1 MYLLTIS
8 TTTNFSDPLKVLKQI
23 AVEASTVTRN
33 GKVFTRIGYSRN
45 QKVNQLVTDLATKTL
60 HNAEIP
66 TNREI
71 LTVGKELAKDFIS
84 NPIRAIKEGRER
96 ELLVKGLIKS
106 TTGKELPTNAKL
118 LKQGFTK
125 GIDAIK
131 QNEELQK
138 DLIVNTGGVI
148 GSTIGSVAGLPGKLA
163 GDLLGAATTR
173 KAITDISVTKTA
185 ITKART
191 DEVFNSLSAFDKFK
205 KVREI
210 SLKEL
215 KDLAEKGKL
224 TDDLVA
230 DTSGWAVGNTIA
242 ESAVGSVIPLPFKGA
257 VGASVTVPDFVKA
270 SRRIRAGENTKQVV
284 KETANEVLLK
294 PVKMYQR
301 GKAREQALRDKLNSK
316 LKQILGK

>member
-8 TTTNFSDPLKVLKQI
+8 TTTNFANPLKVLKQI

-33 GKVFTRIGYSRN
+33 GKVFTRAAYSRN
-45 QKVNQLVTDLATKTL
+45 QKVNQLVTNLTKKTL
-60 HNAEIP
+60 ETAEIP
-66 TNREI
+66 TNREL
-71 LTVGKELAKDFIS
+71 LTVGKELAKDFVR
-84 NPIRAIKEGRER
+84 NPIRAVKEGRER

-106 TTGKELPTNAKL
+106 TTGKELPNNTQL
-118 LKQGFTK
+118 IKQGFNN
-125 GIDAIK
+125 GIEAIK
-131 QNEELQK
+131 KNEELQK

-148 GSTIGSVAGLPGKLA
+148 GSTIGSVAGLPGQLA
-163 GDLLGAATTR
+163 GDLLGASVVR
-173 KAITDISVTKTA
+173 KAVTDITVTKTA

-191 DEVFNSLSAFDKFK
+191 DTVFNSLSSFDKFK

-215 KDLAEKGKL
+215 KDLAEQGKL

-242 ESAVGSVIPLPFKGA
+242 ETAKGLVPLPFKGA
-257 VGASVTVPDFVKA
+257 VGASITVPDFVKA

-301 GKAREQALRDKLNSK
+301 GKLREQDLRDKLNLK

>member
-1 MYLLTIS
+1 MYLLSPI
-8 TTTNFSDPLKVLKQI
+8 TTEFANPLKVLKQI
-23 AVEASTVTRN
+23 AIKSSQVTRN
-33 GKVFTRIGYSRN
+33 GKVFTRAAYSRN
-45 QKVNQLVTDLATKTL
+45 QRVNQLVTNLAKKTIDT
-60 HNAEIP
+60 AELP
-66 TNREI
+66 TNKELLVVGREI
-71 LTVGKELAKDFIS
+71 AKDFVR
-84 NPIRAIKEGRER
+84 NPVKAIKEGRER
-96 ELLVKGLIKS
+96 ELLVKGLIKAS
-106 TTGKELPTNAKL
+106 TGKTLPTNTQLIKE
-118 LKQGFTK
+118 GFSN

-131 QNEELQK
+131 KNEELQK

-148 GSTIGSVAGLPGKLA
+148 GSTIGSVAGLPGQLA
-163 GDLLGAATTR
+163 GDLIGAATVR
-173 KAITDISVTKTA
+173 KAVTDITVTKNA

-191 DEVFNSLSAFDKFK
+191 DAVFNSLSSFDKFK

-215 KDLAEKGKL
+215 KDLAEQGKL
-224 TDDLVA
+224 TDDIIA

-242 ESAVGSVIPLPFKGA
+242 ESAKGLVPLPFKGA

-270 SRRIRAGENTKQVV
+270 GRRIRAGENTRTVV

-301 GKAREQALRDKLNSK
+301 GKAREAALRDKLNSK

>member
-1 MYLLTIS
+1 MYLLTVS
-8 TTTNFSDPLKVLKQI
+8 ATTNFSNPLKVLKQI

-33 GKVFTRIGYSRN
+33 GKIFTRTAYSRN
-45 QKVNQLVTDLATKTL
+45 QKVNQLVTDLAKKTL
-60 HNAEIP
+60 KTAEIP
-66 TNREI
+66 TNIEL
-71 LTVGKELAKDFIS
+71 LTVGKELAKDFVS
-84 NPIRAIKEGRER
+84 NPLRAIKEGRER

-106 TTGKELPTNAKL
+106 TTGKSLPTNTQL
-118 LKQGFTK
+118 IKQGFSK
-125 GIDAIK
+125 GVDAIK

-148 GSTIGSVAGLPGKLA
+148 GSTIGSIAGLPGQLA
-163 GDLLGAATTR
+163 GDLLGATAVR
-173 KAITDISVTKTA
+173 KTITDISVTKTA

-191 DEVFNSLSAFDKFK
+191 DAVFSSLSSFDKFK

-215 KDLAEKGKL
+215 KDLAESGKL

-242 ESAVGSVIPLPFKGA
+242 ESAKGLVPLPFKGA

-270 SRRIRAGENTKQVV
+270 SRRIRSGENIKQVV

-301 GKAREQALRDKLNSK
+301 GKIREQALRDKLNSK